1 MKDVYTELN
10 SIIDDFYDNIK
21 ALLTLLINHLASF
34 LMEANNGE
42 RT

>member
-10 SIIDDFYDNIK
+10 SIIDDFYGNIK
-21 ALLTLLINHLASF
+21 ALLTLLINHVTSF
-34 LMEANNGE
+34 LMEVDNGE